1 MNTISRHRLSK
12 GLCAF
17 GIAALCV
24 AGLPGA
30 HASEKDKVIE
40 GSSTIVKFG
49 DLNLQ
54 NPEGAETLY
63 QRIKSAAN
71 KVCWDARD
79 IHVLNDITRRECVER
94 AVAKAVNDVNKPYL
108 TALYARK
115 SNKAFG

>member
-1 MNTISRHRLSK
+1 MNTIIRRGLSS

-24 AGLPGA
+24 AGLPAA
-30 HASEKDKVIE
+30 HANQKDNLIE
-40 GSSTIVKFG
+40 GSSITVKFG

-54 NPEGAETLY
+54 SSAGAEELFR
-63 QRIKSAAN
+63 RIQHAAT

-79 IHVLNDITRRECVER
+79 MRVLNDIARRECVER

-108 TALYARK
+108 NALYAKK
-115 SNKAFG
+115 SNKAYG